1 MFFFYIFQT
10 VLLISSQNS
19 PTPSEGLRDGF
30 DDLSECRLIILTF
43 CHLIIVSEGG
53 YLISLAKKTMER
65 PFLGKRRDMAP
76 HTHFTENGEICR
88 VTYIHL
94 LHYQIQIPMSGHTS
108 VPQKRLKSISSHCSP
123 KAPPFR
129 LLHLILPFFEIIDF
143 SLYGKNIKL
152 CFVNYTSHFFKF

>member
-1 MFFFYIFQT
+1 MIIFHISFFPKETKFCRRSCHFFFFQT
-10 VLLISSQNS
+10 FLLISSQNS

-30 DDLSECRLIILTF
+30 DDLLECRLIILTF

-88 VTYIHL
+88 VT
-94 LHYQIQIPMSGHTS
+94 
-108 VPQKRLKSISSHCSP
+108 
-123 KAPPFR
+123 PFDNSFFFK
-129 LLHLILPFFEIIDF
+129 LLILA
-143 SLYGKNIKL
+143 
-152 CFVNYTSHFFKF
+152 FVNCTSHFFKF